1 MISTSAVKAS
11 HNSLPSTRTM
21 KELLSQLAAYNI
33 WANHKLL
40 EIILALSEEKQK
52 QEVPSSFRSLYT
64 TVFHMWDAESIW
76 WQRMK
81 LHERITRPS
90 DNLNSSMK
98 DVSNGL
104 LQQNQ
109 QWQEWVDTSTEPM
122 LDHVF
127 QYYSQKK
134 ESFKQPIFQMM
145 LHVFN
150 HGTYHRGQLVN
161 MLRQLGIEKIPQT
174 DFIVWSRKK

>member
-1 MISTSAVKAS
+1 MISTSAVKTT
-11 HNSLPSTRTM
+11 HTSLPSTRTM

-33 WANHKLL
+33 WANQKLL
-40 EIILALSEEKQK
+40 EIILALPEEKQK
-52 QEVPSSFRSLYT
+52 QEMPSSFKSLYT

-90 DNLNSSMK
+90 DNFNSSMK
-98 DVSNGL
+98 DVANGL

-109 QWQEWVDTSTEPM
+109 QWQEWVSTATEPI

-127 QYYSQKK
+127 QYYNQKK

>member
-21 KELLSQLAAYNI
+21 KELLSQLAAYNT

-40 EIILALSEEKQK
+40 EIILALPEEKQK

-90 DNLNSSMK
+90 DNFNSSMK

-109 QWQEWVDTSTEPM
+109 QWQEWVDTSTEPI

-174 DFIVWSRKK
+174 DFIVWARKK